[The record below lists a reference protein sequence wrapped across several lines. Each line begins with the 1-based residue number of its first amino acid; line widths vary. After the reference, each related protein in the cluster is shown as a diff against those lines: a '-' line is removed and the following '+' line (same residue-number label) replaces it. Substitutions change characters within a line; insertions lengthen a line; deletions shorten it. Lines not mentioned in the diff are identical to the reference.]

1 MTDKPDMSENEPK
14 HEPNTNA
21 PVEAPAVVPSTEA
34 SEPANE
40 AANAAA
46 DEAVTED
53 AAPQAKQ
60 ETGSTA
66 IFVRRPVLAFV
77 LNVLIVVAGLAAFF
91 GIDVRELPD
100 VDRPVITVNTNYTG
114 AAAETID
121 REITAIVEGGIARV
135 SGVKSISSS
144 SSFGRSRVT
153 VEFNDGVDLD
163 IAASDMRD
171 AVSRVVNQLPDD
183 LQDPPTVVKAD
194 ANAEAVIRLAVTS
207 QTMSIEDMTVLV
219 EDEISDTLAAVPGV
233 ADVQINGDREKI
245 FRIDIDQAKLASLGM
260 TVADV
265 SSALSSMAFDAP
277 AGALSSNDQN
287 LIVRATASLTTPE
300 AFEAV
305 LLNGRTRLG
314 DVATVTLGPDIG
326 QTQLRAN
333 GQTGVGL
340 GIIRQAQ
347 SNTLDISEGVHA
359 AVDQLKETLP
369 EGMDIFITS
378 DDATFVE
385 GAIHEV
391 EIALGISATVVLII
405 IFAFLLDIRATII
418 PAVALPV
425 ALIGTVAGIYL
436 AGFSLNILT
445 LLALVLATGLVVD
458 DAIVV
463 LENIVRRRN
472 MGLGPRAAAVLGTQE
487 VFFAVIATTATL
499 VAVFVPL
506 SFLPGQTGGLFR
518 EFGFVLALSVILSAV
533 VALSL
538 CPMLASRMLGGY
550 TEHEH
555 TGLLG
560 RIGGGLSAFYRR
572 TLHAA
577 LNAPL
582 IAIIVALLAAGA
594 AGAMFGTIRS
604 ELTPTEDRSQAF
616 IRVQAPQGVSLDY
629 MGQQMR
635 AIEERLQ
642 PLRDNGEVRSIYS
655 IAGQGGNY
663 NSGFMVMSLASWS
676 DRERTQ
682 QQILDDIQSRIRD
695 VYGVRAF
702 AFQPNSLGIRG
713 AGSGLQFAI
722 VGNNYADLTAAAE
735 STVRDLENTP
745 GFQQPRLSTEAT
757 QPQLFV
763 SINRDRASDLG
774 IEINGL
780 AAAMQAML
788 DGREIGSVFIEDR
801 AFDVKL
807 VSSANPVND
816 PTDLENIFLKASD
829 GRFVPMS
836 TIATLEERAVPPSLA
851 REQQLRSV
859 AITSS
864 LAPELALGDAYTQV
878 QEIAG
883 KHMPAGSR
891 IVPLA
896 EAATLGETSSG
907 MLTIFGFALVIVL
920 LVLAAQFESF
930 VSAIIIMMTVPLG
943 LACAVFAMVLTGTSL
958 NVYSQIGLVLLVGIM
973 AKNGILIVEFANQL
987 RDRGLPLREAIEE
1000 ASNIRLRPVMMT
1012 MLCTI
1017 VGGVPLVMASGAGA
1031 EARIAL
1037 GWVIV
1042 GGLGLSTI
1050 ATLYITPVSYLLL
1063 GRFVTPKVEEEARLE
1078 RELEAANNPR
1088 PAQTRPA
1095 PDAHPAPAE

>member
-1 MTDKPDMSENEPK
+1 MSDQPDVK
-14 HEPNTNA
+14 D
-21 PVEAPAVVPSTEA
+21 TETTPTA
-34 SEPANE
+34 IQG
-40 AANAAA
+40 
-46 DEAVTED
+46 D
-53 AAPQAKQ
+53 
-60 ETGSTA
+60 TGSVA
-66 IFVRRPVLAFV
+66 LFVRRPVLAFV
-77 LNVLIVVAGLAAFF
+77 LNVLIVVAGVAAFF

-100 VDRPVITVNTNYTG
+100 VDRPVITVTTNYTG

-135 SGVKSISSS
+135 SGVKSISST

-163 IAASDMRD
+163 VAASDMRD
-171 AVSRVVNQLPDD
+171 AVSRTQNQLPEDITD
-183 LQDPPTVVKAD
+183 APTVVKAD
-194 ANAEAVIRLAVTS
+194 ANADAVIRLAVTS
-207 QTMSIEDMTVLV
+207 DTMSIEDMTVLV
-219 EDEISDTLAAVPGV
+219 EDEIVDALAAVTGV
-233 ADVQINGDREKI
+233 ADVQVYGDREKI
-245 FRIDIDQAKLASLGM
+245 FRIDIDQARLASRGM
-260 TVADV
+260 TVADI
-265 SSALSSMAFDAP
+265 STALSSMAFDAP

-287 LIVRATASLTTPE
+287 LIVRATAALTTPE
-300 AFEAV
+300 AFEAGI
-305 LLNGRTRLG
+305 LNNRVRLS
-314 DVATVTLGPDIG
+314 DVATVTLGPDLG

-333 GQTGVGL
+333 GRTGVGL

-347 SNTLDISEGVHA
+347 SNTLDISEGVNA
-359 AVDQLKETLP
+359 AVEQLKETLP
-369 EGMDIFITS
+369 EGMEIFITS

-391 EIALGISATVVLII
+391 EIALAISVSVVLVI

-425 ALIGTVAGIYL
+425 ALIGTVAGIYM

-472 MGLGPRAAAVLGTQE
+472 LGMGARAAAVLGTQE
-487 VFFAVIATTATL
+487 VFFAVVATTATL
-499 VAVFVPL
+499 IAVFVPL

-518 EFGFVLALSVILSAV
+518 EFGFVLALSVILSAI

-538 CPMLASRMLGGY
+538 CPMLASRMLGNY

-555 TGLLG
+555 TGPLG
-560 RIGGGLSAFYRR
+560 RIGGFLSGFYRR
-572 TLHAA
+572 TLHGT

-582 IAIIVALLAAGA
+582 IAVLASVMFAGA
-594 AGAMFGTIRS
+594 AAGVFGTIRS
-604 ELTPTEDRSQAF
+604 ELTPSEDRSQAF

-629 MGQQMR
+629 MGEKMR
-635 AIEERLQ
+635 AIETRVQ
-642 PLRDNGEVRSIYS
+642 PFRDSGEVRSIYAL
-655 IAGQGGNY
+655 AGQGGSY
-663 NSGFMVMSLASWS
+663 NSGFMVMSLAPW
-676 DRERTQ
+676 DERTRSQ
-682 QQILDDIQSRIRD
+682 QAILDDIQSRLST

-735 STVRDLENTP
+735 ATVRDLENTP
-745 GFQQPRLSTEAT
+745 GFQQPRLSTEST

-763 SINRDRASDLG
+763 SIDRDRASDLG

-816 PTDLENIFLKASD
+816 PTDLENIFLRASD

-836 TIATLEERAVPPSLA
+836 TIATLEERAVAPSLA
-851 REQQLRSV
+851 REQQLRAV
-859 AITSS
+859 AITSA
-864 LAPELALGDAYTQV
+864 LAPDFALGEAYARA
-878 QEIAG
+878 QEIAAP
-883 KHMPAGSR
+883 HMPAGSR
-891 IVPLA
+891 IIPLA

-930 VSAIIIMMTVPLG
+930 ISAIIIMMTVPLG
-943 LACAVFAMVLTGTSL
+943 LACAIFAMLLTGTSL

-1017 VGGVPLVMASGAGA
+1017 VGGVPLVLASGAGA
-1031 EARIAL
+1031 EARVSL
-1037 GWVIV
+1037 GWVMV
-1042 GGLGLSTI
+1042 GGLGLSTV
-1050 ATLYITPVSYLLL
+1050 ATLYVTPVAYLLL
-1063 GRFVTPKVEEEARLE
+1063 GRFVTPKAEEASRLE
-1078 RELEAANNPR
+1078 RELQAASASERALAKETVPGSVQG
-1088 PAQTRPA
+1088 PA
-1095 PDAHPAPAE
+1095 PAPAE